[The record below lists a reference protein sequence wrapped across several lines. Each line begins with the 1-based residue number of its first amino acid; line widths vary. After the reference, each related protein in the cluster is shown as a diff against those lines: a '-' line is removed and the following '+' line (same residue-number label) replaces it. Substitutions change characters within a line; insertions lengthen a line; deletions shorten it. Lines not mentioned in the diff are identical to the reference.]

1 MTDYST
7 SDLSRKSGDII
18 ADALRGPVTIK
29 QRGKPR
35 LVILDIEE
43 YRHLKRSADTRKSY
57 TLETMPDEVLEGAEK
72 SLREYESGE

>member
-1 MTDYST
+1 MADYST

-18 ADALRGPVTIK
+18 VDALRGPVTIT

-43 YRHLKRSADTRKSY
+43 YRRLKRTSDTRKSH
-57 TLETMPDEVLEGAEK
+57 TLENMPDELLEGAEK
-72 SLREYESGE
+72 SLHEYEASE